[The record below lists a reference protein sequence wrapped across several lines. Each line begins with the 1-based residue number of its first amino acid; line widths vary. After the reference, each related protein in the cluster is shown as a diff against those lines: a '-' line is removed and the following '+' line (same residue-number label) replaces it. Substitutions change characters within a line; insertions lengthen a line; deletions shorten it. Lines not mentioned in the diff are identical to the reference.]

1 MSLPKRLSLWKPQLD
16 TLSKQPTFL
25 ILTFGKYLPSFLL
38 LSLRGPPAPGERLC
52 ESGAWRMPSPLPH
65 SLGSPC
71 LPGHSHHAA
80 PVSWPAQLTALL
92 G

>member
-38 LSLRGPPAPGERLC
+38 LGLRGPPAPGERGL
-52 ESGAWRMPSPLPH
+52 ENAQPSAA
-65 SLGSPC
+65 
-71 LPGHSHHAA
+71 LPGQ
-80 PVSWPAQLTALL
+80 PVFAWPLSPRSPRFLACSADSLL